1 MTGSIAWQINEILSE
16 YGIIGQVFI
25 DMTGFYMYEIVVKV
39 ADAEEASS
47 LTSLEGEGLT
57 LEGQAQGAAAD
68 IKALLER
75 V

>member
-16 YGIIGQVFI
+16 YGIIGQVLI

-57 LEGQAQGAAAD
+57 LEARLYAKSRKSNG
-68 IKALLER
+68 
-75 V
+75 